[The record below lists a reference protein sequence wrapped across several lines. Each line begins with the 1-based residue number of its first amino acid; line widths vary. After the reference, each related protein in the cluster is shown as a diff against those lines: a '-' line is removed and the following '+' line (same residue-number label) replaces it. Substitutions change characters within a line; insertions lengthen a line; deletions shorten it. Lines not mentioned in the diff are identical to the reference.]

1 MWLGQ
6 DKQEEE
12 MDHPTTLTLSKE
24 KHQHPTAIDIRAE
37 GEASCLVSTLCY
49 QIKLSDKMWCYF

>member
-24 KHQHPTAIDIRAE
+24 KHQHSTAPDIGAE
-37 GEASCLVSTLCY
+37 GEASCLVSALCY
-49 QIKLSDKMWCYF
+49 QIK